1 MMRSE
6 TLPIYIDTYH
16 FIEQV
21 FRCTVKFSREYKF
34 TIGTPLNEHVLT
46 LGCLVVKAHRTSD
59 RLPVLDDF
67 LTVSEKV
74 RLQLRLSMDFHLLS
88 YKQYA
93 ALVQQMEQIM
103 KQAVTWQ
110 KSERR
115 KLRENLSESGTT
127 QS

>member
-1 MMRSE
+1 MARSE

-16 FIEQV
+16 LIEHV
-21 FRCTVKFSREYKF
+21 YRCTVKFSREYKF
-34 TIGTPLNEHVLT
+34 TIGTPLNDHVLT
-46 LGCLVVKAHRTSD
+46 LGCLVVKAHHASD
-59 RLPVLDDF
+59 RLSVLDDF
-67 LTVSEKV
+67 LTISEKV

-93 ALVQQMEQIM
+93 FLVQQLEQIM

-115 KLRENLSESGTT
+115 KLRENQSESEPTY
-127 QS
+127 S

>member
-1 MMRSE
+1 M
-6 TLPIYIDTYH
+6 
-16 FIEQV
+16 
-21 FRCTVKFSREYKF
+21 
-34 TIGTPLNEHVLT
+34 LT

-59 RLPVLDDF
+59 RLPILDDF

-93 ALVQQMEQIM
+93 ALVQQMEQII

-115 KLRENLSESGTT
+115 KLRENLSESETT